1 MLKTKD
7 LYDISHTRAASLL
20 ESTEYPWEALP
31 KIKELILEIGP
42 QLPKDEF
49 DEISENVLLMTGIEC
64 KKIDIDIQG
73 FETNK

>member
-7 LYDISHTRAASLL
+7 LYDLSHTRAASLL

-42 QLPKDEF
+42 KLPSATRVEAW
-49 DEISENVLLMTGIEC
+49 T
-64 KKIDIDIQG
+64 
-73 FETNK
+73 